1 MTEGWVIMNANMD
14 QYRAWQDGGTVW
26 VKDLADA
33 TFYARR
39 VDAEAVHLDDDA
51 AWHVVLRPLPD
62 GGEAVHTGQL
72 RDEPVSSSGSGRDEA
87 ALPEAVWPGTCDGVE
102 QEAFEA
108 WAKTRRFDMT
118 EHPLHYL
125 FMDPKTDA
133 ARDAWKAGLTH
144 AVERMKAAPPPP
156 PVAELPGDVERLVK
170 AAREA
175 YRSVDPKD
183 ISDLPLV
190 NELGSAVAAFDG
202 SVPWERPASRAP
214 SETGEGR

>member
-72 RDEPVSSSGSGRDEA
+72 RDDQSSSPPPSGEVREASLFASPEEEARELAKGYAAQRLRDEA
-87 ALPEAVWPGTCDGVE
+87 AHPEAKGG
-102 QEAFEA
+102 A
-108 WAKTRRFDMT
+108 
-118 EHPLHYL
+118 EH
-125 FMDPKTDA
+125 
-133 ARDAWKAGLTH
+133 G
-144 AVERMKAAPPPP
+144 
-156 PVAELPGDVERLVK
+156 
-170 AAREA
+170 
-175 YRSVDPKD
+175 
-183 ISDLPLV
+183 
-190 NELGSAVAAFDG
+190 
-202 SVPWERPASRAP
+202 
-214 SETGEGR
+214 